1 MSFDWLMLFHAL
13 HMGKEQPTH
22 HFRYLFSIC
31 ASLVSSLFPLQESR
45 VTSATAGSITTG
57 TTMLIAVTA
66 CITLNGTWKI
76 HNPWASA
83 NPPETLP

>member
-45 VTSATAGSITTG
+45 VTSATAGWITAG
-57 TTMLIAVTA
+57 AIVHIAVMA

-76 HNPWASA
+76 PN
-83 NPPETLP
+83 L